1 MTREDAVG
9 ATLRSLGWPVYVPAM
24 LWGLGQGAILPVV
37 VTSAVDL
44 GASLAVAGLVL
55 AGLGV
60 GQIAGDLP
68 GGWLVGRV
76 GERRAMLL
84 AAAGAVPALL
94 ACLLA
99 PTLWLF
105 AAGVF
110 VTGLCG
116 AVWNLARQTYVT
128 EAVPYAM
135 RARALSTLAGVHRI
149 GRFVGPFAAVGAM
162 AALGTEGA
170 YWVHL
175 AAAVLAAGTLVL
187 AADLRPIDRLAGSD
201 DHVATLAMLRRH
213 APLLRTLGLSVASVG
228 VLRASRQAIIPLWG
242 IHIGLDATA
251 VSLVFGLSAALD
263 MALFYPGGKIMDR
276 YGRRWVAVPST
287 LLLGVA
293 HLLLPFTTGAVG
305 LAFVAALMGL
315 GNGISSGIIMTLG
328 ADFAPAT
335 GRPQFLG
342 TWRLFADF
350 GNGAGPLATSA
361 LIAVFSPAAAVVVV
375 GALGLWTAWSMNRWI
390 PRPRAVTEPRPAD
403 AG

>member
-1 MTREDAVG
+1 MTRDEDAVG

-44 GASLAVAGLVL
+44 GASLGVAGVVL
-55 AGLGV
+55 AGIGL

-76 GERRAMLL
+76 GERNAMLL
-84 AAAGAVPALL
+84 SAAGAVPALL
-94 ACLLA
+94 ACVFA
-99 PTLWLF
+99 PSLWLF

-110 VTGLCG
+110 VSGLCG
-116 AVWNLARQTYVT
+116 SVWNLARQTYVT
-128 EAVPYAM
+128 ESVPFAL

-162 AALGTEGA
+162 AVLGTAGA

-175 AAAVLAAGTLVL
+175 AAAFLAAGTLLL
-187 AADLRPIDRLAGSD
+187 AADVRPAGRPPAGED
-201 DHVATLAMLRRH
+201 DAATLAVLRRH
-213 APLLRTLGLSVASVG
+213 APLLRTLGVSVASIG
-228 VLRASRQAIIPLWG
+228 ALRASRQAIIPLWG
-242 IHIGLDATA
+242 IHIGLDATTI
-251 VSLVFGLSAALD
+251 SLIFGLSAALD
-263 MALFYPGGKIMDR
+263 MTLFYPGGRIMDR

-287 LLLGVA
+287 LLLGLA
-293 HLLLPFTTGAVG
+293 HLLLPLTSGPAG
-305 LAFVAALMGL
+305 LAVIAALMGL

-328 ADFAPAT
+328 ADFAPAA

-342 TWRLFADF
+342 TWRLFSDV

-361 LIAVFSPAAAVVVV
+361 LIAAFSPAAAVVVV
-375 GALGLWTAWSMNRWI
+375 GVLGLWTAWSVNRWI
-390 PRPRAVTEPRPAD
+390 PRPVR
-403 AG
+403 